1 MKCTIFFIA
10 TIIWYSNGETN
21 PKVTDKVWFDVEV
34 KGQKLGRIVI
44 GLFGKTVPKTV
55 KNFVELA
62 QKPKGEGYIGSTFHR
77 VIKGFMIQGGD
88 FTKHDGTGG
97 VSIYGP
103 TFPDENFVLKHS
115 EAGWV
120 SMANAGKDTNGS
132 QFFIITAPAPHLND
146 HHVVFGKVLE
156 GMEVVRTIENVPTKD
171 DKPLDDVVIAAA
183 GHDVVKKPLP
193 IESFAS
199 TPIPAANGCYY
210 QSYYLAC
217 LLYGLY

>member
-1 MKCTIFFIA
+1 LWSKFAFGIRPLNHAQDTA
-10 TIIWYSNGETN
+10 
-21 PKVTDKVWFDVEV
+21 
-34 KGQKLGRIVI
+34 GQKLGRIVI

-55 KNFVELA
+55 KNFVHITQTFTQVMLLVF
-62 QKPKGEGYIGSTFHR
+62 QGEGYIGSTFHR

-146 HHVVFGKVLE
+146 HHVVFGKVSCVYLMIGNTRKCCSGRIHQRLITLTE
-156 GMEVVRTIENVPTKD
+156 NSQRKTQTRRYGGLPLTISQ
-171 DKPLDDVVIAAA
+171 AAIRDF
-183 GHDVVKKPLP
+183 GRN
-193 IESFAS
+193 FF
-199 TPIPAANGCYY
+199 C
-210 QSYYLAC
+210 
-217 LLYGLY
+217 